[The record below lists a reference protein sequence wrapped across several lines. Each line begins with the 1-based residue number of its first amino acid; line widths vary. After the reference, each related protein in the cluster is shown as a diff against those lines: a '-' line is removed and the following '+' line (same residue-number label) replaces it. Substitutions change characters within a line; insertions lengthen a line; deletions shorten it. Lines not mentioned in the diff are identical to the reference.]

1 MTDQPGGAPTA
12 APPPQRRPRVREVS
26 SRFMSPLIPSN
37 PTFSPDTSDLRR
49 SKSALRR
56 QQPKTDENLI
66 PESNRNLDN
75 STVPTAQ
82 KKQHQQRG
90 KPQPLPNGHPHTDV
104 RVPSRPDTPAASATE
119 RVVPSRFRQAPT
131 TVRRSISLN
140 SSNNNGCS
148 AVTTAAR
155 LLQRATSDAS
165 ISSSDDS
172 ESCSSASNASNQGSS
187 SCPNSP
193 LCSDVNLAGGKN
205 VENCSKIR
213 SDCARS
219 LNFSWSSVRI
229 GGGVSVF
236 RPPHPPLP
244 GLRPG
249 IGLDVRKGRKLADRM
264 EDEHCLK
271 MLNNRYLHW
280 RFVNAKA
287 EACLRAQKQE
297 AETKLWSLASK
308 ISDIR
313 DSVKRKRSEFAFIQ
327 GMKTMTTIV
336 EAQMPY
342 LEEWSSLEEEYS
354 DSLSASTNALLN
366 SSARLPVSED
376 VKVDLGQ
383 IGEAL
388 NSAIKVAELI
398 GSHIQRFI
406 HEAEQMDSSISELA
420 RMVSGEK
427 ASIEECGYMLSK
439 SYSLQVTDWSLRG
452 TLMQLHYNN
461 HHETGTTEALL
472 S

>member
-1 MTDQPGGAPTA
+1 MTDQPGGAPTAA

-37 PTFSPDTSDLRR
+37 PISSPDTSDLRR

-66 PESNRNLDN
+66 PEPNRNSDG
-75 STVPTAQ
+75 SIVPTAQ

-90 KPQPLPNGHPHTDV
+90 KQQSLPI
-104 RVPSRPDTPAASATE
+104 PSRPDTPAASATE

-131 TVRRSISLN
+131 TIRRSISLN

-165 ISSSDDS
+165 ISSSDDL
-172 ESCSSASNASNQGSS
+172 ESCGSNASNQGSS

-193 LCSDVNLAGGKN
+193 LCSDVNSLY

-219 LNFSWSSVRI
+219 LNFSSSSVRI
-229 GGGVSVF
+229 GGGVSVS

-271 MLNNRYLHW
+271 MLSNRYLHW

-313 DSVKRKRSEFAFIQ
+313 DSVKRKRSELAFIQ

-342 LEEWSSLEEEYS
+342 LEEWSSLEEDYS
-354 DSLSASTNALLN
+354 DSLSATTIAMLN
-366 SSARLPVSED
+366 SSSRLPVSED
-376 VKVDLGQ
+376 VRVDLGQ

-388 NSAIKVAELI
+388 NSAIKAAELI

-406 HEAEQMDSSISELA
+406 HEAEQMDSSISDLA

-427 ASIEECGYMLSK
+427 ANIEECGYMLSET
-439 SYSLQVTDWSLRG
+439 YSLQVTDWSLRG
-452 TLMQLHYNN
+452 TLMQLHYNK
-461 HHETGTTEALL
+461 HHQPCTSEALL
-472 S
+472 C